1 MSDVIGSVFEAA
13 KRNESAS
20 VKTEAS
26 YPYLVC
32 ENDEERCRLEQV
44 LDQLRQSETGK
55 KLIEDA
61 VEHKTA
67 IRLDGGMRA
76 YGSYDEVSNNLKIN
90 ANSDFDR
97 QVGTMAHELRHAQ
110 QFLKGIVMDAYL
122 DTPKSYI
129 QNQAAIE
136 ADASATSAAVCYE
149 LALKGNDKPLE
160 ALRSKDAHIV
170 NPFQNAAVLGGLSNG
185 EAYKAAFKGWFT
197 NYSIRDSYDSLYVR
211 MVQQRDRNCTREEE
225 EKRFERVVPVNDIV
239 QKVCTCKGKP
249 YLSEKETTEFF
260 NSADANTVSFEPF
273 NAIYRNG
280 LRKYH
285 YDWSKPVEET
295 MEKQFGLFSRPH
307 AGYMPAKVVPEA
319 LPIPT
324 IESRQAAA
332 VAKIEAARMEKEAS
346 PAGNKVFCAALL
358 QKKTAFTK

>member
-1 MSDVIGSVFEAA
+1 MSCVITSAFEKKERQESVQQT
-13 KRNESAS
+13 
-20 VKTEAS
+20 VVS

-32 ENDEERCRLEQV
+32 ENEEERCRLEQV
-44 LDQLRQSETGK
+44 LEQLRQSETGK

-61 VEHKTA
+61 LEHKTV
-67 IRLDGGMRA
+67 IRLDAGMRA

-110 QFLKGIVMDAYL
+110 QFQKGILMDAYL

-136 ADASATSAAVCYE
+136 ADASATSAAVCFE

-170 NPFQNAAVLGGLSNG
+170 NPFQNAAVQGGLSNG

-197 NYSIRDSYDSLYVR
+197 NYSVRDCYDSLYVR

-225 EKRFERVVPVNDIV
+225 EKSFERVVPVNDIV
-239 QKVCTCKGKP
+239 QKVCTCNGKP
-249 YLSEKETTEFF
+249 YLSEKETNEFF
-260 NSADANTVSFEPF
+260 STPDANTVAFESF

-285 YDWSKPVEET
+285 FDWSKPVEEI
-295 MEKQFGLFSRPH
+295 MERQFGLFSRPH
-307 AGYMPAKVVPEA
+307 SGYMPAKVVPQA
-319 LPIPT
+319 LPLPT
-324 IESRQAAA
+324 VEARQAQAAA
-332 VAKIEAARMEKEAS
+332 KIAAGRKEKESVSAE
-346 PAGNKVFCAALL
+346 NKAMTAALIR
-358 QKKTAFTK
+358 KKAELTK

>member
-1 MSDVIGSVFEAA
+1 MSDTIISAFEKKERQIPDQQAA
-13 KRNESAS
+13 
-20 VKTEAS
+20 VS
-26 YPYLVC
+26 YPYLVY
-32 ENDEERCRLEQV
+32 ENEAERCCLEKL

-61 VEHKTA
+61 LEHKTK
-67 IRLDGGMRA
+67 IRLDAGMRA
-76 YGSYDEVSNNLKIN
+76 YGSYDEVSNNVKIN
-90 ANSDFDR
+90 ANSGFDR

-110 QFLKGIVMDAYL
+110 QFQKGLVMDAYL

-136 ADASATSAAVCYE
+136 ADASATSAAVCFE

-170 NPFQNAAVLGGLSNG
+170 NPFQNAAVQGGLSNG

-197 NYSIRDSYDSLYVR
+197 DYSIRDSYDNLYIR

-225 EKRFERVVPVNDIV
+225 DKRFERIVPVNDIV
-239 QKVCTCKGKP
+239 QKVCTCNGKP
-249 YLSEKETTEFF
+249 YLSEKETNEFF
-260 NSADANTVSFEPF
+260 STPDANTVSFEPF

-295 MEKQFGLFSRPH
+295 MKNQFGLFSRPH
-307 AGYMPAKVVPEA
+307 AGYMPAKVVPQA
-319 LPIPT
+319 LSIPT
-324 IESRQAAA
+324 VEARQVRAAA
-332 VAKIEAARMEKEAS
+332 KIAAAHKETDS
-346 PAGNKVFCAALL
+346 DRNRLIMAAL
-358 QKKTAFTK
+358 QKKAGLMK

>member
-1 MSDVIGSVFEAA
+1 MSGSIISAFEKKEPQSSDQQA
-13 KRNESAS
+13 
-20 VKTEAS
+20 TIS

-32 ENDEERCRLEQV
+32 ENEAERCRLEQV

-61 VEHKTA
+61 LEHKTA
-67 IRLDGGMRA
+67 IRLDAGMRA

-110 QFLKGIVMDAYL
+110 QFQTGILMDAYL
-122 DTPKSYI
+122 VTPKSYI
-129 QNQAAIE
+129 HNQAAIE
-136 ADASATSAAVCYE
+136 ADASATSAAVCFE

-170 NPFQNAAVLGGLSNG
+170 NPFQNAAVQGGLLNG

-225 EKRFERVVPVNDIV
+225 DKRFERVVPVNDIV
-239 QKVCTCKGKP
+239 QKVCSCNGKP

-260 NSADANTVSFEPF
+260 STPDANTVSFEPF

-285 YDWSKPVEET
+285 FDWSKPIEEM

-324 IESRQAAA
+324 VDARQAEAA
-332 VAKIEAARMEKEAS
+332 AKIAAGRKGKESVAVE
-346 PAGNKVFCAALL
+346 NKLMTAALIR
-358 QKKTAFTK
+358 KKTEITK